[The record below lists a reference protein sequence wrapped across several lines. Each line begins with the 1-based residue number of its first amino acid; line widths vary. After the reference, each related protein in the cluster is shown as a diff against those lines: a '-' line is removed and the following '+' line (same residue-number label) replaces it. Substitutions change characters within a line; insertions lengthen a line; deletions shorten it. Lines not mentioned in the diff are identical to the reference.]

1 MRLLV
6 CGCAG
11 VLSIVYVCLL
21 GREDIQRRGVF
32 EVLKRCPGFF
42 WGYVAGMFRTCLCI
56 FGEYSGRGYTAD
68 FEGRC

>member
-1 MRLLV
+1 MRVLV

-21 GREDIQRRGVF
+21 GREDIQGRGVF

-42 WGYVAGMFRTCLCI
+42 WGCVAGMLRTCFCI
-56 FGEYSGRGYTAD
+56 VWEYSGRGYIAD

>member
-1 MRLLV
+1 VRVLV

-11 VLSIVYVCLL
+11 VLSIVYVRLL
-21 GREDIQRRGVF
+21 GREDIQGWGVF

-42 WGYVAGMFRTCLCI
+42 WGHVAGMLRNCLCI
-56 FGEYSGRGYTAD
+56 FWEYSGWGYTAD